1 MILGI
6 MWTAPSKVRL
16 DASTPRERPG
26 RPSRRRVRVRARPE
40 RPGRP
45 GQIRWYFV
53 PRVFP
58 GMLL

>member
-6 MWTAPSKVRL
+6 MWSVPSKVRL

-26 RPSRRRVRVRARPE
+26 RPSRRRVRVRARP
-40 RPGRP
+40 GHL
-45 GQIRWYFV
+45 GQIHWNSV
-53 PRVFP
+53 PRVFA